1 MIGRF
6 CSNPTHTNF
15 NTVLD
20 RPLRRAFFEEALKV
34 KNQLAFQVVK
44 YYNEVRGYHN
54 SIKAELISKWY
65 GQGVDYVMDLGSGKG
80 GDLLKYGNTRI
91 KELYCVEPNPEFIQ
105 EMIQRNVRTRFKMV
119 SINAKAQEMDVI
131 QPRIRSVNGVSMFF
145 SLSFFFE
152 SGRELDALVS
162 TVQKCTLPD
171 ALFIGTTIDGSA
183 TNALFERAG
192 RKTVRLDDV
201 KLKREYARLEPRR
214 EDRLE
219 PRREDRLEPRRED
232 RSKNIG
238 FGKRIRFVYK
248 ESATVNDEQVE
259 YLVDF
264 DEFVRRLGYA
274 GFSLIE
280 SIRFDPPPYFRPES
294 IEFSKLYR
302 TFVFRKDRLRFE
314 NAINS
319 LMTLANDVSL
329 AGENIYF
336 LIGYGAPPKST
347 LSQQEWGNVLY
358 RAYPDAIKG
367 GLTIRMDGWGTNEI
381 PFPTNAR
388 SRVIDIDSYVPT
400 DSDSFPDYKLVTARD
415 REKWVQALQTLF
427 KGREVVIVNYVQFRV
442 ARENKETWI
451 RFPWL
456 RECGPVKVVDWVYGT
471 RGEYKTI
478 SQKSTGDAQVIMS
491 SVPEVPASIQK
502 IKGLRL
508 IPSFVTKEEE
518 TELIAHIDAQ
528 EWSSALSRRVQQ
540 YGYEYSYKG
549 KAVAKLGE
557 LPEWLNGLVGKLLTA
572 GIFDRVPTQVIINEY
587 LPGQG
592 INAHT
597 DHKKLF
603 GDVVCSLSLLSEV
616 PMVFARGDESIEVPL
631 LRRSLVVLTGD
642 ARYEWTH
649 CIEARKRGRSR
660 RVSITFRN
668 VA

>member
-20 RPLRRAFFEEALKV
+20 RPMRRAFFEEAKTI

-54 SIKAELISKWY
+54 SIKADLISKWY
-65 GQGVDYVMDLGSGKG
+65 GQGVERVMDLGSGKG
-80 GDLLKYGNTRI
+80 GDLLKYGNTDI
-91 KELYCVEPNPEFIQ
+91 KELYCVEPNVEFIQ
-105 EMIQRNVRTRFKMV
+105 EMKQRNVRTRFKTI
-119 SINAKAQEMDVI
+119 SINAKAQEMETI
-131 QPRIRSVNGVSMFF
+131 QAHIRPVNGVSMFF

-152 SGRELDALVS
+152 SGREFDALIS
-162 TVQKCTLPD
+162 TIQKCTLPD
-171 ALFIGTTIDGSA
+171 ALFIGTTIDGGA

-192 RKTVRLDDV
+192 KRSVRLDDV
-201 KLKREYARLEPRR
+201 KLKREYAR
-214 EDRLE
+214 EDRLG
-219 PRREDRLEPRRED
+219 PGKDK
-232 RSKNIG
+232 SKIG

-274 GFSLIE
+274 GFSLLE
-280 SIRFDPPPYFRPES
+280 SVRFDPPPYFRPES

-302 TFVFRKDRLRFE
+302 TFVFKKDRPRLE
-314 NAINS
+314 NAID
-319 LMTLANDVSL
+319 TLTALARDESL
-329 AGENIYF
+329 AGEPIYV
-336 LIGYGAPPKST
+336 LIGYGASPKST
-347 LSQQEWGNVLY
+347 LSQQEWSDVLY

-367 GLTIRMDGWGTNEI
+367 GITLRIDGWGTNEI
-381 PFPTNAR
+381 PYPVNAR

-415 REKWVQALQTLF
+415 REKWARAVTDLF
-427 KGREVVIVNYVQFRV
+427 KGREIVIVNYVQFRV
-442 ARENKETWI
+442 ERENKETRI

-456 RECGPVKVVDWVYGT
+456 RECGAHVRVFDWVYGT
-471 RGEYKTI
+471 RAEYKTI
-478 SQKSTGDAQVIMS
+478 S
-491 SVPEVPASIQK
+491 EK
-502 IKGLRL
+502 INLVQPDQNMHKINGLRL
-508 IPSFVTKEEE
+508 IPSFVSKEEE
-518 TELIAHIDAQ
+518 AELVAHIDAQ

-549 KAVAKLGE
+549 KAVEKLGP
-557 LPEWLNGLVGKLLTA
+557 LPDWLSGLTDKLVA
-572 GIFDRVPTQVIINEY
+572 EGIFERPPTQVIINEY

-616 PMVFARGDESIEVPL
+616 PMVFARGDESIEIPL
-631 LRRSLVVLTGD
+631 LRRSLVVLSGD

-660 RVSITFRN
+660 RISITFRN